1 MGALVDRERLRGQVA
16 LVTGASRGLGYALAE
31 ELSEAGVDLALC
43 ARSVDGLAALAA
55 KLDARSGGASRV
67 FHRGVDVRDA
77 AAVQRFVDDAHARFG
92 RLDIVINNAGMGA
105 YRPLLDE
112 SFDDIAQTIDVCLKG
127 AIFVSRAAL
136 PHLLAGGGGHI
147 VDVASDLAQR
157 PLARM
162 APYVA
167 AKHGLRGFGA
177 SLLREYKDRGL
188 RVTTFNPGLMD
199 TYFGGG
205 EPGRPARGAMGADT
219 VAAMLVD
226 VLAWPGGLIVDEIT
240 AHPPGQEF

>member
-1 MGALVDRERLRGQVA
+1 MGSLVDRARLRGRVA

-31 ELSEAGVDLALC
+31 TLAAAGVRLALC
-43 ARSVDGLAALAA
+43 ARSADGLAALAET
-55 KLDARSGGASRV
+55 LDGGPGV
-67 FHRGVDVRDA
+67 FHRAVDVRDA
-77 AAVQRFVDDAHARFG
+77 ARVQRFVDDAHGHFG
-92 RLDIVINNAGMGA
+92 RLDIVINNAGVGA
-105 YRPLLDE
+105 YRPFLDE
-112 SFDDIAQTIDVCLKG
+112 SFDDIARTIDVCLKG
-127 AIFVSRAAL
+127 AMFVSRAAL

-177 SLLREYKDRGL
+177 SLLREYKHRGL

-205 EPGRPARGAMGADT
+205 RPGRPAHGAMSASA
-219 VAAMLVD
+219 VAGLLVD
-226 VLAWPGGLIVDEIT
+226 VLAWPEGVIVDEIT